1 MDVVCKS
8 DNPVYNYPKLLDSSS
23 KLTDLAVNG
32 ATTLPYSYSVVNR
45 DLGKVLVI
53 VPTYNEL
60 ESLPVIVAGIRA
72 AEPEVHILIADDNS
86 PDGTGEV
93 ANALSSSNSFVH
105 ALHRKQKAG
114 LGAAYLDAFAW
125 ARSQGYDV
133 VVEMDADGSHRPIDL
148 TKILDA
154 LSDND
159 VVLGSRWVKD
169 GKVVNWVRSREVLS
183 RGGNLYTRMWLG
195 IPIKDATGGFRAYRM
210 SALDQMDIKQVES
223 QGYCF
228 QVDMAWR
235 ATKAGL
241 RVAEV
246 PITFVERELGES
258 KMDSSIVK
266 EALWRVTQWGI
277 EKRLTD
283 VKRIFGQ
290 S

>member
-1 MDVVCKS
+1 M
-8 DNPVYNYPKLLDSSS
+8 
-23 KLTDLAVNG
+23 
-32 ATTLPYSYSVVNR
+32 VNR

-53 VPTYNEL
+53 VPTYNER
-60 ESLPVIVAGIRA
+60 ESLPVIVSGIRQ

-93 ANALSSSNSFVH
+93 ADRLSSSDNSVH
-105 ALHRKQKAG
+105 VLHRSAKAG
-114 LGAAYLDAFAW
+114 LGAAYLDAFNW
-125 ARSQGYDV
+125 AKSNGYDV
-133 VVEMDADGSHRPIDL
+133 VVEMDADGSHRPQDL

-154 LSDND
+154 LSNND
-159 VVLGSRWVKD
+159 VVLGSRWIKD
-169 GKVVNWVRSREVLS
+169 GRVVNWAKSREVLS

-195 IPIKDATGGFRAYRM
+195 IPIHDATGGFRAYRI
-210 SALDQMDIKQVES
+210 SALDVMNMNQVVS

-235 ATKAGL
+235 AVKANL

-258 KMDSSIVK
+258 KMDGSIVK

-283 VKRIFGQ
+283 VKNLLKR
-290 S
+290 

>member
-1 MDVVCKS
+1 M
-8 DNPVYNYPKLLDSSS
+8 
-23 KLTDLAVNG
+23 AI
-32 ATTLPYSYSVVNR
+32 R

-60 ESLPVIVAGIRA
+60 ESLPVIVAGIRD
-72 AEPEVHILIADDNS
+72 AEPDVHILIADDNS

-93 ANALSSSNSFVH
+93 ANTLSSIDSSVH
-105 ALHRKQKAG
+105 VLHRKQKAG
-114 LGAAYLDAFAW
+114 LGAAYLDAFSW
-125 ARSQGYDV
+125 AKTQGFEV
-133 VVEMDADGSHRPIDL
+133 VVEMDADGSHRPVDL

-159 VVLGSRWVKD
+159 IVLGSRWVNE
-169 GKVVNWVRSREVLS
+169 GKVVNWAKSREVLS

-210 SALDQMDIKQVES
+210 SALDQIDIQQVES

-235 ATKAGL
+235 AIKAGL

-277 EKRLTD
+277 EKRYSDL
-283 VKRIFGQ
+283 KRVLRI

>member
-1 MDVVCKS
+1 MASRDIGKTLVV
-8 DNPVYNYPKLLDSSS
+8 
-23 KLTDLAVNG
+23 
-32 ATTLPYSYSVVNR
+32 
-45 DLGKVLVI
+45 I
-53 VPTYNEL
+53 PTYNER
-60 ESLPVIVAGIRA
+60 ESLPIIVAGVRL
-72 AEPEVHILIADDNS
+72 AEPEIHILIADDNS

-93 ANALSSSNSFVH
+93 ANTLSSIDSSVH
-105 ALHRKQKAG
+105 VLHRKQKAG
-114 LGAAYLDAFAW
+114 LGAAYLDAFSW
-125 ARSQGYDV
+125 AKSQGFEV
-133 VVEMDADGSHRPIDL
+133 VVEMDADGSHRPVDL

-159 VVLGSRWVKD
+159 VVLGSRWVNE
-169 GKVVNWVRSREVLS
+169 GQVVNWAKSREVLS

-210 SALDQMDIKQVES
+210 SALDQIDIQQVES

-277 EKRLTD
+277 EKRYSDL
-283 VKRIFGQ
+283 KRVFGR
-290 S
+290 

>member
-1 MDVVCKS
+1 M
-8 DNPVYNYPKLLDSSS
+8 
-23 KLTDLAVNG
+23 AV
-32 ATTLPYSYSVVNR
+32 R

-53 VPTYNEL
+53 VPTYNER
-60 ESLPVIVAGIRA
+60 ESLPVIISGIRH
-72 AEPEVHILIADDNS
+72 AEPDVHILIADDNS

-93 ANALSSSNSFVH
+93 ADGLSAQDHLVH
-105 ALHRKQKAG
+105 VLHRTVKAG
-114 LGAAYLDAFAW
+114 LGAAYLDAFSW
-125 ARSQGYDV
+125 AKSNSYDV
-133 VVEMDADGSHRPIDL
+133 VVEMDADGSHRPADL

-154 LSDND
+154 LSSND
-159 VVLGSRWVKD
+159 VVLGSRWIKD
-169 GKVVNWVRSREVLS
+169 GRVVNWAKSREVLS

-195 IPIKDATGGFRAYRM
+195 IGIRDATGGFRAYRM
-210 SALDQMDIKQVES
+210 SALDVMNIEQVES

-235 ATKAGL
+235 AVKANL

-258 KMDSSIVK
+258 KMDGSIVK

-283 VKRIFGQ
+283 VKNILKR
-290 S
+290 

>member
-1 MDVVCKS
+1 M
-8 DNPVYNYPKLLDSSS
+8 
-23 KLTDLAVNG
+23 AV
-32 ATTLPYSYSVVNR
+32 R

-53 VPTYNEL
+53 VPTYNER
-60 ESLPVIVAGIRA
+60 ESLPVIISGIRH
-72 AEPEVHILIADDNS
+72 AEPDVHILIADDNS

-93 ANALSSSNSFVH
+93 ADGLSAQDHLVH
-105 ALHRKQKAG
+105 VLHRTVKAG
-114 LGAAYLDAFAW
+114 LGAAYLDAFSW
-125 ARSQGYDV
+125 AKSNGYDV
-133 VVEMDADGSHRPIDL
+133 VVEMDADGSHRPADL

-154 LSDND
+154 LTNND
-159 VVLGSRWVKD
+159 VVLGSRWIKD
-169 GKVVNWVRSREVLS
+169 GRVVNWAKSREVLS

-195 IPIKDATGGFRAYRM
+195 IPIHDATGGFRAYRM
-210 SALDQMDIKQVES
+210 SALDVMNTDQVES

-235 ATKAGL
+235 AVKANL

-258 KMDSSIVK
+258 KMDGSIVK

-283 VKRIFGQ
+283 VKNLLKR
-290 S
+290 